1 MSLSRT
7 RSHAAESHQDVRNSS
22 IDPWEEA
29 YLQVEAPEDE
39 IRKFTGRLRRL
50 GVSAWPKDTQVIELF
65 CGRGNGLR
73 AWEKLGFR
81 NLEGVDLSPRLIAK
95 YDGPARCYV
104 ADCRH
109 LPFSDASRAPAVVQ
123 GVLLDLILLPVG
135 L

>member
-1 MSLSRT
+1 MSLSRN
-7 RSHAAESHQDVRNSS
+7 RSHAAESHQEVRNSS

-29 YLQVEAPEDE
+29 YLQFETPEDE

-81 NLEGVDLSPRLIAK
+81 NLEGRTGEMLCGRLPTFAILGREQGCGRSTGGTAPSQ
-95 YDGPARCYV
+95 PA
-104 ADCRH
+104 
-109 LPFSDASRAPAVVQ
+109 S
-123 GVLLDLILLPVG
+123 
-135 L
+135 